1 MPDFTHQNFNKHW
14 KLNICSL
21 FIGQNNRKCTVVC
34 GHVEELLTAA
44 KKNWEHGWVER
55 VGHSNVTQPR
65 CKCVP
70 AVTCDIAMKKSFNAF
85 PPQTTNI
92 NETSVKTSELA
103 QDSGKNINVHV
114 PHNVEVNLE
123 ARKGFRIMQN
133 NFNSNDWSLSLNLVS
148 SS

>member
-1 MPDFTHQNFNKHW
+1 
-14 KLNICSL
+14 
-21 FIGQNNRKCTVVC
+21 
-34 GHVEELLTAA
+34 
-44 KKNWEHGWVER
+44 
-55 VGHSNVTQPR
+55 
-65 CKCVP
+65 
-70 AVTCDIAMKKSFNAF
+70 MKKSFNAF